1 MIGTQRFALQIR
13 RSPGSN
19 PLAAPPAATTRKAAA
34 ARNGVNVRLLI
45 TTRTYNGGLIVV
57 PGCFV
62 STGPRY
68 SADVKQI
75 WQGRAAQVV
84 TKYGE
89 QAPMAAVCCNACRT
103 CVTTNVV
110 GLATGALAAAG
121 YAAVRFARRVTRTP

>member
-1 MIGTQRFALQIR
+1 MKAPRLMPDIQPWTH
-13 RSPGSN
+13 PGSGDG
-19 PLAAPPAATTRKAAA
+19 ASR
-34 ARNGVNVRLLI
+34 
-45 TTRTYNGGLIVV
+45 
-57 PGCFV
+57 
-62 STGPRY
+62 RY
-68 SADVKQI
+68 SATVKPI

-121 YAAVRFARRVTRTP
+121 YAAVRFAKRVTRAA